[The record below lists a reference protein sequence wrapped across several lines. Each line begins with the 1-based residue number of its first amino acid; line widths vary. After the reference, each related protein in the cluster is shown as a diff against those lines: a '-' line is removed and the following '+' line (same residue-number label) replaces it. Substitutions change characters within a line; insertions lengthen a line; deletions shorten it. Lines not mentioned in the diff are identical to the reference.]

1 MCVCCRSVCEDDAEV
16 GAASSPGSISLWCF
30 HEVLI
35 TAPER
40 HLSVWNREEHR
51 GSVSTSGDALEQVVA
66 ERETQTPPRGGGEGW

>member
-1 MCVCCRSVCEDDAEV
+1 MCVLSLGLRGPRGGRCRILSRIDY
-16 GAASSPGSISLWCF
+16 SLWCF

-51 GSVSTSGDALEQVVA
+51 GSVSTSGDALEKVVT